1 MKVLLHV
8 LLSAFAFEL
17 AVPKEHII
25 RKTTIV
31 QRPLVSTEI
40 EKGNQ
45 MPLFVTPVERVS
57 QSSG

>member
-17 AVPKEHII
+17 AVSKEHII
-25 RKTTIV
+25 RKTSIV
-31 QRPLVSTEI
+31 QRPFVSIEE

-45 MPLFVTPVERVS
+45 MPLLVTPIERVS
-57 QSSG
+57 EGAE